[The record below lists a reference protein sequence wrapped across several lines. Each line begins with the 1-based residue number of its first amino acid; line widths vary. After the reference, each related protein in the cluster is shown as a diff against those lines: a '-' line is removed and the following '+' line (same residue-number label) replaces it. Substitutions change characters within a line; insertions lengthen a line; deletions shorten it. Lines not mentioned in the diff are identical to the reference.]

1 MRGELLEAGV
11 RVDAPY
17 ARARDRL
24 VAVEREPGC
33 VSEQMPD
40 RRAFR
45 PRRLVQV
52 DDPLLGG
59 DERRERDR
67 RLRDRRPA
75 KLLLT
80 RATLGDDVAAAQ
92 HGDRDGARAPA
103 LDLRQ
108 RLHAAR
114 Y

>member
-1 MRGELLEAGV
+1 MREQ
-11 RVDAPY
+11 
-17 ARARDRL
+17 
-24 VAVEREPGC
+24 VA
-33 VSEQMPD
+33 D
-40 RRAFR
+40 RRALR
-45 PRRLVQV
+45 PRRLVEV
-52 DDPLLGG
+52 DDALLRG

-75 KLLLT
+75 EL
-80 RATLGDDVAAAQ
+80 DVARPARRDDLAVAQ

-103 LDLRQ
+103 VDLPQ